1 MGESLSEHQR
11 ETKGYKMVNIIR
23 KIIVKIF
30 PLIVYDEKTSLK
42 AIKNLNEKLQGQK
55 RESKYWRDRVLK
67 TEQFLCQ
74 HKKNGEE
81 LAREFDSKYDT
92 NLTFKILL

>member
-67 TEQFLCQ
+67 TEQFLYQ